1 MIQKENHFMKKLLFL
16 IAMSSFVFIGSVNIA
31 SACAGKP
38 CAKCAQ
44 SHTKPCEKCLNAGK
58 PCTKCA
64 GKTKKPC
71 EKVLDKEKP
80 CYKCQ
85 QSEQKPRRTNPTNI
99 FFNE

>member
-1 MIQKENHFMKKLLFL
+1 MKKLLFL
-16 IAMSSFVFIGSVNIA
+16 IAISSFVFVGSMNIA
-31 SACAGKP
+31 SACSGKP

-44 SHTKPCEKCLNAGK
+44 SEKQPCEKCLEAGK
-58 PCTKCA
+58 PCAKCA

-71 EKVLDKEKP
+71 EKTLGKKEP
-80 CYKCQ
+80 CQKYL